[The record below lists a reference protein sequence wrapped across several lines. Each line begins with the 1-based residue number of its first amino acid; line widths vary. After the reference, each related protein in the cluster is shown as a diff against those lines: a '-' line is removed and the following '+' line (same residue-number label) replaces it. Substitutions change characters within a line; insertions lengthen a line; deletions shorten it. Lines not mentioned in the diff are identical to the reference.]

1 MRTDMRRGGVLLD
14 VAVVVAIVAVG
25 TVVAGVLED
34 QPPSVE
40 PIPGCDVVLPAEEGF
55 SFTIGSYGGRY
66 DNPDYP
72 WLTATKASAMS
83 TALIESLPTDVELEF
98 ASPSNSLVFQP
109 MDIYPEGVDI
119 AEGVTVEDISGDST
133 ASGGV
138 GRGDARAPLR
148 VSVEEWDGEI
158 PPCVEERIDERTT
171 LPDGTVVDTLDAVSV
186 YDGVSTHRR
195 TAVAYFADTVASART
210 SNEGSDALLPLEV
223 DELSNIV
230 ANPQLRVTAEVP
242 EGTPPPPRD
251 CGSYRENPTLPL
263 SRDVV
268 ERIGASLADQWAVV
282 FPEAQSDR
290 PIGDLV
296 LGSFGSGSA
305 CTVVNVSTP
314 TGSTELSIEISI
326 RDTTEWRSTDAQ
338 DSSSVS
344 RSTLPDGT
352 VVTSRSDET
361 QRGGQPSEW
370 LSVLRPSNTLV
381 QFSFGDEIDADSL
394 VELASAPGLDL

>member
-1 MRTDMRRGGVLLD
+1 MRRGGVWTD
-14 VAVVVAIVAVG
+14 VPVVVAIVSVG
-25 TVVAGVLED
+25 TVVAGILDNQQRYVA
-34 QPPSVE
+34 S
-40 PIPGCDVVLPAEEGF
+40 IPGCDVVLPAEEGF
-55 SFTIGSYGGRY
+55 SFSIGSYGGRY

-72 WLTATKASAMS
+72 WLTAAKASAMS

-98 ASPSNSLVFQP
+98 AAPSDSLVFQP
-109 MDIYPEGVDI
+109 MHIYPEGAEI

-133 ASGGV
+133 ASGVV

-171 LPDGTVVDTLDAVSV
+171 LPDGTVVDTLDAVSDS
-186 YDGVSTHRR
+186 DGASTHRR
-195 TAVAYFADTVASART
+195 TAVAYFADSLVHART
-210 SNEGSDALLPLEV
+210 SNEGSDSLLPLEV
-223 DELSNIV
+223 DELRSIVSN
-230 ANPQLRVTAEVP
+230 PELRVIAEVP

-251 CGSYRENPTLPL
+251 CGSYQENPTLPL
-263 SRDVV
+263 SKTMV

-282 FPEAQSDR
+282 FPDTQSDR

-296 LGSFGSGSA
+296 LGSSGSGSA
-305 CTVVNVSTP
+305 CNIVNVSTP
-314 TGSTELSIEISI
+314 TGSTELNVEISI
-326 RDTTEWRSTDAQ
+326 RDTSGWRNTDAQ
-338 DSSSVS
+338 DSPGVS

-352 VVTSRSDET
+352 VVTRRSDDT
-361 QRGGQPSEW
+361 PTGGQPSEW

-381 QFSFGDEIDADSL
+381 QFSFGDGIDADSL